1 MKSLGIVLKLVR
13 QPVPDPEPPMPA
25 DSLNDEDEWA
35 REQAEEEVD
44 RLRKEE
50 PAPKISE
57 AEFLA
62 WRSPRIGTANPT
74 RLDNPLWH
82 WLVRTRWDGYSANNV
97 FGGPSPFTAGPMWCF
112 QRYGMSETTLEDG
125 RVLYIG
131 GEHED
136 HYDPDFCIYNDVTV
150 VDAAGSIAIHG
161 YPKENFPPTDFHS
174 ATQIGSAIYIVGR
187 LGYAESRALGVT
199 PVFKLSLDSMQ
210 MEAVETLGE
219 SPGWI
224 YKHQAALASDG
235 HTLVISGGVRWRG
248 EQRAIQENVDTW
260 ALDTRNGRWTRL
272 TQHHW
277 QHWVMWRVDRKRNRL
292 WDTRQAQWHQDHAHL
307 GLEND
312 WRHSEPPDF
321 AALEALYRLPGET
334 SPVIEES
341 EYGVFST
348 EIDGLK
354 VRFKESNGFLVEAIV
369 EGQLRPDRL
378 HELQRTTLVLLEQI
392 DASPYEIEVAD
403 GP

>member
-1 MKSLGIVLKLVR
+1 
-13 QPVPDPEPPMPA
+13 
-25 DSLNDEDEWA
+25 
-35 REQAEEEVD
+35 
-44 RLRKEE
+44 
-50 PAPKISE
+50 
-57 AEFLA
+57 
-62 WRSPRIGTANPT
+62 
-74 RLDNPLWH
+74 
-82 WLVRTRWDGYSANNV
+82 
-97 FGGPSPFTAGPMWCF
+97 
-112 QRYGMSETTLEDG
+112 MSETTLEDG

-161 YPKENFPPTDFHS
+161 YPKEDFPPTDFHS
-174 ATQIGSAIYIVGR
+174 ATRIGSAIYIVGR
-187 LGYAESRALGVT
+187 LGYAESRTLGVT

-224 YKHQAALASDG
+224 YEHQASLASDG
-235 HTLVISGGVRWRG
+235 HTLVISGGERWRG
-248 EQRAIQENVDTW
+248 EQRATQENVDTW

-292 WDTRQAQWHQDHAHL
+292 GDTRHARWHCEHVRRDHALL
-307 GLEND
+307 GLEHV

-321 AALEALYRLPGET
+321 AALDALYRLPGEM
-334 SPVIEES
+334 SPVIEEA
-341 EYGVFST
+341 EYGTFST
-348 EIDGLK
+348 MIDGLK
-354 VRFKESNGFLVEAIV
+354 VRFKESDGFLVEAIV

-378 HELQRTTLVLLEQI
+378 LELQRTTLVLLERI
-392 DASPYEIEVAD
+392 DASPYEIAVAS
-403 GP
+403 GS